1 MWTKGGKGRL
11 VRHLKEMLLDVWR
24 WPPRGWMITWG
35 AILARVRQVLAD
47 CELECSSAVVPAR
60 LVPTKVLAH
69 ILDTTS
75 HPHDR
80 LALATFV

>member
-1 MWTKGGKGRL
+1 
-11 VRHLKEMLLDVWR
+11 
-24 WPPRGWMITWG
+24 MITWG